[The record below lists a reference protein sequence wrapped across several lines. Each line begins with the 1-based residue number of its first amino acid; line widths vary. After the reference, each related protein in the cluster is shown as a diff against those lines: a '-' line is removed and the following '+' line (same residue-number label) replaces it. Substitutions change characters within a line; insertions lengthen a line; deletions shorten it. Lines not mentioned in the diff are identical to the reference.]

1 MVGAPF
7 KSLLRHIRIL
17 KAREQL
23 AADPAASVTD
33 VAFQVGFADL
43 SYFERSFRRIVG
55 QSPREFRRA
64 THRVGR
70 PRVPLPSILSESAGD
85 PAE

>member
-1 MVGAPF
+1 V
-7 KSLLRHIRIL
+7 RIL

-64 THRVGR
+64 AHRVA
-70 PRVPLPSILSESAGD
+70 PLATLSSFLSESASD